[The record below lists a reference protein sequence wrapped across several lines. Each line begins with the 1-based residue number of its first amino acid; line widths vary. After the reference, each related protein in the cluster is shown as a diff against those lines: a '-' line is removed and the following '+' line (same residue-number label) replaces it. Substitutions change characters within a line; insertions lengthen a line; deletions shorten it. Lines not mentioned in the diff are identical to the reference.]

1 MFVPRRWAQG
11 FVNAAGDAAPAALDL
26 VKVLAPVILS
36 VPGQVAGTGAA
47 IRLEPLIR
55 RAFAAAPSSG
65 AMDSGTLGM
74 GSDGLGSDALAARS
88 HGLGLILLLV
98 KKGRLK
104 QIRQVIEAVEQELD
118 ARRSIL
124 RGRLEAVRP
133 VEAEFLETLRQG
145 LMKKTG
151 AAGVKLETASA
162 PELLAGYRLRIGSQI
177 IEASLRLHLRQLGA
191 ELAETY
197 FENSAAAAHGGF

>member
-1 MFVPRRWAQG
+1 MFVPRRWARG
-11 FVNAAGDAAPAALDL
+11 FIDAAGDAAPAALDL
-26 VKVLAPVILS
+26 VRAMAPVILS
-36 VPGQVAGTGAA
+36 VPGQTAGTAAA

-55 RAFAAAPSSG
+55 RAFAAASG
-65 AMDSGTLGM
+65 APGSGA
-74 GSDGLGSDALAARS
+74 LGSDAPAVRSRDLA
-88 HGLGLILLLV
+88 LGLILLLV
-98 KKGRLK
+98 KKGRIK
-104 QIRQVIEAVEQELD
+104 QIRRVIEAVEQELD
-118 ARRSIL
+118 ARRGIL

-151 AAGVKLETASA
+151 AAGVKLETAEA
-162 PELLAGYRLRIGSQI
+162 PELLAGYRLRIGSQT

-197 FENSAAAAHGGF
+197 YESSAAHGGF